1 MAVCSDR
8 CHSSYVMSL
17 WYVCIR
23 RGVSQRLMHFFIHTW
38 RTDDS
43 AITRACVTAVIVSLA
58 VARCS
63 RTTLSHAIC
72 SRLNHILS
80 RNCLRSH
87 ASEVHV
93 ACVWPCDVRPRF
105 FCRPLMSQRWQLM
118 KIWELCSW
126 MRKIQRVRWV
136 KKVSEWVSEW
146 VSSSS
151 TSQQQIKRPFHWWC

>member
-105 FCRPLMSQRWQLM
+105 FLSTVNVAEMAVDEDLRIVQLD
-118 KIWELCSW
+118 EEDTESA
-126 MRKIQRVRWV
+126 
-136 KKVSEWVSEW
+136 VSEEG
-146 VSSSS
+146 
-151 TSQQQIKRPFHWWC
+151 